1 LIAILHNHILI
12 VAILAVVVLILW
24 NIPAYLESKRS
35 KVTVLN
41 QDYILLQNSSLLTK
55 QTMFIPK
62 MTIQFL
68 KRRISLW
75 PEKKQIAGLTV
86 NVRSGITKRS
96 FNIDYQKQA
105 DIDSVMKWYK
115 E

>member
-1 LIAILHNHILI
+1 M
-12 VAILAVVVLILW
+12 W

>member
-1 LIAILHNHILI
+1 
-12 VAILAVVVLILW
+12 
-24 NIPAYLESKRS
+24 
-35 KVTVLN
+35 
-41 QDYILLQNSSLLTK
+41 
-55 QTMFIPK
+55 

-68 KRRISLW
+68 KRRNSLW
-75 PEKKQIAGLTV
+75 LEKKQIAGLTV